1 MEPAPRAEL
10 HYYLDRAILP
20 PYQYLRCHVP
30 PQVLSHLLMMLE
42 VTSGAA
48 APSGDEATRILAF
61 FLSSLQNPTLVR
73 PPPVETMMSFNTLT
87 PHYEEDVIYALSAGD
102 TAKQLGLGGSA
113 AQNVRAPT
121 P

>member
-1 MEPAPRAEL
+1 
-10 HYYLDRAILP
+10 
-20 PYQYLRCHVP
+20 
-30 PQVLSHLLMMLE
+30 MMLE
-42 VTSGAA
+42 VTPGGT
-48 APSGDEATRILAF
+48 APSGDEAKRILAF

-113 AQNVRAPT
+113 AQNVRAPI